1 MSAADP
7 VRDVRPGAEP
17 GTLEFTL
24 LSGEVCHATC
34 YGVHEQ
40 EKLRV
45 QGELL
50 AALRES
56 GIRVVGGS

>member
-1 MSAADP
+1 MSAI
-7 VRDVRPGAEP
+7 RDVRRGAEP

-24 LSGEVCHATC
+24 ASGEVYHAVC

-40 EKLRV
+40 ERLRV

-50 AALRES
+50 AALSAS
-56 GIRVVGGS
+56 GIHVVGA